1 MRIGTGVESGRVGG
15 SCKCCKCCLE
25 GLCTASFLCGF
36 VSTSRS
42 LRGPSR
48 GLRRAFVGPSR
59 GFRRAFASL
68 RAAFARPSRGF
79 RAAFARPPRTH
90 PPFLAGPL
98 SYPLCARCPL
108 APLCAL
114 CSPLCVCGP
123 SLRALPSA
131 GLRGLLRPHEAQAK
145 WKVRCLR
152 ATVPARSLCGDFAGL
167 RGAFVGPS
175 LGLRR
180 AFARVL
186 SGLRGSLHGLRRAFA
201 GPSSGLRTPSSE
213 LRLTNPHK
221 KPAVRSPLGWSPA
234 M

>member
-1 MRIGTGVESGRVGG
+1 MYSLTALPTHLYSTGRHAGYTLPPLSP
-15 SCKCCKCCLE
+15 CAALP
-25 GLCTASFLCGF
+25 LCERPCEALPRAGCARAAPRSPDSARAAPLSAHASPLPCWPPLLP
-36 VSTSRS
+36 S
-42 LRGPSR
+42 LRTLSPS
-48 GLRRAFVGPSR
+48 PS
-59 GFRRAFASL
+59 
-68 RAAFARPSRGF
+68 
-79 RAAFARPPRTH
+79 
-90 PPFLAGPL
+90 
-98 SYPLCARCPL
+98 LCALP
-108 APLCAL
+108 L
-114 CSPLCVCGP
+114 CSPLCVCSP

-152 ATVPARSLCGDFAGL
+152 ATVPARSLCGDYRLRGPSRGL
-167 RGAFVGPS
+167 RRAFVGPS

-221 KPAVRSPLGWSPA
+221 KPAVRSPLLCSP
-234 M
+234 

>member
-1 MRIGTGVESGRVGG
+1 MLTRCSHCGAPTQRATHGGFLMRIRQHIAE
-15 SCKCCKCCLE
+15 
-25 GLCTASFLCGF
+25 
-36 VSTSRS
+36 
-42 LRGPSR
+42 PSR
-48 GLRRAFVGPSR
+48 AFAGPWLRRAFVGPSR

-175 LGLRR
+175 LGLRGGFVGPSR
-180 AFARVL
+180 VFARP
-186 SGLRGSLHGLRRAFA
+186 SQGLRGTFV
-201 GPSSGLRTPSSE
+201 GPSHAFVGTSSDE
-213 LRLTNPHK
+213 S
-221 KPAVRSPLGWSPA
+221 A
-234 M
+234 